1 MKKIIALVLCVL
13 MVVAVLAACSDQA
26 QEAASDAAEAA
37 TDAAGGTVEAI
48 KAKGELVMLTNA
60 SFPPYEYLGD
70 DNKPAG
76 VDVDL
81 MGQVAEELGVELKVV
96 DMDFDGLIAALMA
109 GKGDAV
115 AAGLTVTDERK
126 QSVDFSDDYA
136 TATQYIIAKEDD
148 DSIQSVDDLAD
159 KVVGVQLGTTGDIYM
174 SDDGMAKE
182 LKQYKNALEAAM
194 DLKNGNIDAIVVDK
208 MPASTIVDANEGLK
222 LIGDAFGE
230 EKYAVAVAKGNDE
243 LIEVINKVIAR
254 LNDDGKIEKW
264 TADHAEMFA
273 NIAG

>member
-26 QEAASDAAEAA
+26 QEAATDAAEAA
-37 TDAAGGTVEAI
+37 TDAAGGAVEAI
-48 KAKGELVMLTNA
+48 KAKGEIVMLTNA

-70 DNKPAG
+70 DNQPAG

-81 MGQVAEELGVELKVV
+81 MGQVADELGVELKVV

-109 GKGDAV
+109 GKGDVV

-208 MPASTIVDANEGLK
+208 MPASSIVDANEGLK

-230 EKYAVAVAKGNDE
+230 EKYAVAVAKGNDD
-243 LIEVINKVIAR
+243 LLEVINKVIAG
-254 LNDDGKIEKW
+254 LIDDGKVEQW
-264 TADHAEMFA
+264 TADHAELFA
-273 NIAG
+273 NMNG

>member
-26 QEAASDAAEAA
+26 QEAADGGEATSDAAASS
-37 TDAAGGTVEAI
+37 VEAI

-230 EKYAVAVAKGNDE
+230 EKYAVAVAKGNED
-243 LIEVINKVIAR
+243 LIEVINKVISR
-254 LNDDGKIEKW
+254 LNDDGKIERW
-264 TADHAEMFA
+264 TAEHAELFA
-273 NIAG
+273 NLGN

>member
-26 QEAASDAAEAA
+26 QEAADAGEATSDAAASS
-37 TDAAGGTVEAI
+37 VEAI
-48 KAKGELVMLTNA
+48 KEKGELVMLTNA

-230 EKYAVAVAKGNDE
+230 EKYAVAVAKGNDD